1 MTSTLE
7 KIRTDVIAEV
17 TDSVRVLMGEEE
29 PTRWVGLRVRI
40 LQISRQIEERT
51 LKFRWSS
58 NEAARVRRAAS
69 EGLQEQGYQE

>member
-1 MTSTLE
+1 MDSTLE

-17 TDSVRVLMGEEE
+17 TDDIRILMGEEE

-40 LQISRQIEERT
+40 LQISRQIEQRT

-58 NEAARVRRAAS
+58 CESYRVRHAAS
-69 EGLQEQGYQE
+69 EGLRERGYNL